1 MLRHRKNVTV
11 TFLKMLQRPD
21 KPSWSGTWD
30 ASYYRPACPQ
40 HMWHVKET
48 VPGFNKQNVSE
59 DCLYMNIFVPHVS
72 IIWLL

>member
-1 MLRHRKNVTV
+1 
-11 TFLKMLQRPD
+11 MLQRPD

-40 HMWHVKET
+40 HMWHVRET